1 MAKKKERTLAEKIQQ
16 YRDLCNSESDVAKAR
31 KLFQEIIEGND
42 PAIIPLLLL
51 MRPYGEGDNAHLEE
65 IHRINDAMDAFP
77 KNVLIEHLAK
87 VAGELCRSS
96 PVLLRELLNDI
107 LWSEEDTSLLIKKL
121 AKLPPQDAECLSGF
135 VSRIVKAGRS
145 EEMAAYN
152 KLLTRLN
159 KLAAK
164 K

>member
-1 MAKKKERTLAEKIQQ
+1 MAKKKERTLAEKVQQ

-31 KLFQEIIEGND
+31 KLFEEIITGSD

-77 KNVLIEHLAK
+77 KNVLIEHLST

-96 PVLLRELLNDI
+96 PVLLRHLLNDI

-121 AKLPPQDAECLSGF
+121 AKLPHDDVECLGAF
-135 VSRIVKAGRS
+135 VGRIVKAGRS
-145 EEMAAYN
+145 EEMVAYTKVLN
-152 KLLTRLN
+152 RLT
-159 KLAAK
+159 KVAAK